1 MSDTI
6 KALTEAVRGRV
17 ITASDS
23 DYDGARAVCSR
34 RTIATCALVAAAVL
48 APSVVYQPVK
58 AIFGIA
64 GTDGQALAPPC
75 LQWHQAASEVVSR
88 LAQSTRD
95 ADLRQANDAIFRLRR
110 ARRNCA
116 EGWFT
121 LACRDYHALAHN
133 LPGQAD
139 FHQESLLACQ
149 RSAERPD
156 EWDRSIT
163 QPR

>member
-23 DYDGARAVCSR
+23 DYDGARAVWSR

-48 APSVVYQPVK
+48 APSIVYQPMD
-58 AIFGIA
+58 AILGIA

-95 ADLRQANDAIFRLRR
+95 SDLRQANDAIFRLRR

-121 LACRDYHALAHN
+121 LACHDYYTIARN
-133 LPGQAD
+133 LPGHAN
-139 FHQESLLACQ
+139 FHQESLLAC
-149 RSAERPD
+149 
-156 EWDRSIT
+156 
-163 QPR
+163 

>member
-1 MSDTI
+1 MRNI
-6 KALTEAVRGRV
+6 IEALTERVRDRV
-17 ITASDS
+17 ITASD
-23 DYDGARAVCSR
+23 DTRAVWSR
-34 RTIATCALVAAAVL
+34 RTIAACALVAAAVL
-48 APSVVYQPVK
+48 APSIVYQPMD
-58 AIFGIA
+58 ANLGIA

-95 ADLRQANDAIFRLRR
+95 SDLRQANDAIFRLRR

-121 LACRDYHALAHN
+121 LACHDYYAIARN
-133 LPGQAD
+133 LPGHAN

-149 RSAERPD
+149 RSADRPD
-156 EWDRSIT
+156 EGARSIT